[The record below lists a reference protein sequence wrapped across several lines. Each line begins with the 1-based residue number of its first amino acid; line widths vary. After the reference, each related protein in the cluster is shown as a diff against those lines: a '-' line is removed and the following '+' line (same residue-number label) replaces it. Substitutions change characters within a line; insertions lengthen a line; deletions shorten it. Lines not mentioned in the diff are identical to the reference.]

1 MNPFR
6 ALSLLLFTAAA
17 VAGVAIAACDSE
29 TATTAVVENGYPAPP
44 DGGDPAKQTV
54 VYRTWWVA
62 TYFPDPVPGG
72 MASSELRIIPGS
84 DFAYA
89 VLAPGWDPA
98 STTPPTSF
106 VVVKSKSPLTVGRSE
121 VLHVAISDQTF
132 AGNCAAKQPL
142 SQSEA
147 DFITQSIFPGEFMN
161 ATYDA
166 KTCVTTPVPMDGG
179 DEGGEGGDEA
189 GVEAGREAGPDA
201 DAGSDAAKDA
211 EADAPG

>member
-6 ALSLLLFTAAA
+6 ALSVLFFAAFGLSAA
-17 VAGVAIAACDSE
+17 VIAACDSE
-29 TATTAVVENGYPAPP
+29 TATTAVVENGYSAPP

-54 VYRTWWVA
+54 VYRAWWVA
-62 TYFPDPVPGG
+62 TYFPDPVAGG
-72 MASSELRIIPGS
+72 MASSELRTIPGS

-98 STTPPTSF
+98 CTSPPTSF
-106 VVVKSKSPLTVGRSE
+106 VVVKSKSPLTVDRSE

-132 AGNCAAKQPL
+132 TGNCAAKQPL
-142 SQSEA
+142 SQAEA

-179 DEGGEGGDEA
+179 DEGGEA
-189 GVEAGREAGPDA
+189 GKDA
-201 DAGSDAAKDA
+201 DAG
-211 EADAPG
+211 PG